1 MLRAGED
8 CSDALGSVSVR
19 DYWNKHSVAM
29 SRRMDRVNE
38 LLKREISSVMQRDFE
53 WKGLLVTVNSVEVS
67 QDLKDARVYVGVL
80 GGHEERVIARLNGER
95 GSIQGRVM
103 KRVVLKNTPVL
114 RFVGDDSV
122 VRGVD
127 IVNLLDEVAEL
138 PVAPPEEDG
147 DKEAG
152 YK

>member
-1 MLRAGED
+1 
-8 CSDALGSVSVR
+8 
-19 DYWNKHSVAM
+19 M
-29 SRRMDRVNE
+29 SRRLDRVNE
-38 LLKREISSVMQRDFE
+38 LLKREISSVLQRDFE
-53 WKGLLVTVNSVEVS
+53 WKGSRVTVNAVEVS
-67 QDLKDARVYVGVL
+67 QDLKDARVYIGVL
-80 GGHEERVIARLNGER
+80 GGHEEKVIHRLNGER

-138 PVAPPEEDG
+138 PVAPPEEEGDG
-147 DKEAG
+147 EALKG
-152 YK
+152 

>member
-1 MLRAGED
+1 
-8 CSDALGSVSVR
+8 
-19 DYWNKHSVAM
+19 M
-29 SRRMDRVNE
+29 SRRLDRVNE
-38 LLKREISSVMQRDFE
+38 LLKREISSVLQRDFE
-53 WKGLLVTVNSVEVS
+53 WKGSLVTVNAVEVS
-67 QDLKDARVYVGVL
+67 QDLKDARVYIGVL
-80 GGHEERVIARLNGER
+80 GGHEEKVIRRLNGER

-138 PVAPPEEDG
+138 PVAPPEEEGDG
-147 DKEAG
+147 ETLKG
-152 YK
+152 

>member
-1 MLRAGED
+1 
-8 CSDALGSVSVR
+8 
-19 DYWNKHSVAM
+19 M
-29 SRRMDRVNE
+29 SRRLDRVNE
-38 LLKREISSVMQRDFE
+38 LLKREISRVLQRDFE
-53 WKGLLVTVNSVEVS
+53 WKGSLVTVNAVEVS
-67 QDLKDARVYVGVL
+67 QDLKDARVYIGVL
-80 GGHEERVIARLNGER
+80 GGHEEKVIDRLNGER

-138 PVAPPEEDG
+138 PVAPPEEEGDG
-147 DKEAG
+147 ETLKG
-152 YK
+152 

>member
-1 MLRAGED
+1 
-8 CSDALGSVSVR
+8 
-19 DYWNKHSVAM
+19 M
-29 SRRMDRVNE
+29 SRRLDRVNE
-38 LLKREISSVMQRDFE
+38 LLKREISSVLQRDFE
-53 WKGLLVTVNSVEVS
+53 WKGSLVTVNAVEVS
-67 QDLKDARVYVGVL
+67 QDLKDAWVYIGVL
-80 GGHEERVIARLNGER
+80 GGHEEKVIHRLNGER

-138 PVAPPEEDG
+138 PVAPPEEEGDG
-147 DKEAG
+147 ETLKG
-152 YK
+152 

>member
-1 MLRAGED
+1 
-8 CSDALGSVSVR
+8 
-19 DYWNKHSVAM
+19 M

-38 LLKREISSVMQRDFE
+38 LLKREISSVLQRDFE

-80 GGHEERVIARLNGER
+80 GGHEERVIGRLNGER

-114 RFVGDDSV
+114 RFIGDDSV

-138 PVAPPEEDG
+138 PVAPPQEDG
-147 DKEAG
+147 DNEAR

>member
-1 MLRAGED
+1 
-8 CSDALGSVSVR
+8 
-19 DYWNKHSVAM
+19 M
-29 SRRMDRVNE
+29 SRRLDRVNE
-38 LLKREISSVMQRDFE
+38 LLKREISSVLQRDFE
-53 WKGLLVTVNSVEVS
+53 WKGSLVTVNAVEVS
-67 QDLKDARVYVGVL
+67 QDLKDARVYIGVL
-80 GGHEERVIARLNGER
+80 GGHEEKVIHRLNGEK

-138 PVAPPEEDG
+138 PVAPPEEEGDG
-147 DKEAG
+147 ETLKG
-152 YK
+152 

>member
-1 MLRAGED
+1 
-8 CSDALGSVSVR
+8 
-19 DYWNKHSVAM
+19 
-29 SRRMDRVNE
+29 MDRVNE
-38 LLKREISSVMQRDFE
+38 LLKREISSVLQRDFE

-80 GGHEERVIARLNGER
+80 GGHEERVIGRLNGER

-114 RFVGDDSV
+114 RCIGDDSV

-138 PVAPPEEDG
+138 PVAPPQEDG
-147 DKEAG
+147 DNEAR

>member
-1 MLRAGED
+1 
-8 CSDALGSVSVR
+8 
-19 DYWNKHSVAM
+19 
-29 SRRMDRVNE
+29 MDRVNE
-38 LLKREISSVMQRDFE
+38 VLKREISSVLQRDFE

-80 GGHEERVIARLNGER
+80 GGHEERVIGRLNGER

-114 RFVGDDSV
+114 RFIGDDSV

-138 PVAPPEEDG
+138 PVAPPQEDG
-147 DKEAG
+147 DNEAR

>member
-1 MLRAGED
+1 
-8 CSDALGSVSVR
+8 
-19 DYWNKHSVAM
+19 M
-29 SRRMDRVNE
+29 SRRLDRVNE
-38 LLKREISSVMQRDFE
+38 LLKREISSVLQRDFE
-53 WKGLLVTVNSVEVS
+53 WKGSLVTVNAVEVS
-67 QDLKDARVYVGVL
+67 QDLKDARVYIGVL
-80 GGHEERVIARLNGER
+80 GGHEEKVIHRLNGER

-138 PVAPPEEDG
+138 PVAPPAEEGDG
-147 DKEAG
+147 ETLKG
-152 YK
+152 

>member
-1 MLRAGED
+1 
-8 CSDALGSVSVR
+8 
-19 DYWNKHSVAM
+19 M
-29 SRRMDRVNE
+29 SRRLDRVNE
-38 LLKREISSVMQRDFE
+38 LLKREISRVLQRDFE
-53 WKGLLVTVNSVEVS
+53 WKGSLVTVNAVEVS
-67 QDLKDARVYVGVL
+67 QDLKDARVYIGVL
-80 GGHEERVIARLNGER
+80 GGHEEKVIHRLNGER

-138 PVAPPEEDG
+138 PVAPPEEEGDG
-147 DKEAG
+147 ETLKG
-152 YK
+152 